1 MSEWGDMRPA
11 YLRIADAVR
20 ARIDSGDIPPGEPI
34 PSVHALMGEFTVA
47 NTTVQKAVRSL
58 KAAGLVETRPG
69 RGVYV
74 RERQQLLSRSASY
87 IAPAADGEKAPYRAK
102 TKIVEVGEAVPP
114 EDIADALGLEV
125 DESAV
130 MRRRVMLL
138 NGVEAV
144 ELTDS
149 WYPLGLARGS
159 ALASERPLRGGSPA
173 ELSRMGYESDHCTEE
188 VTARMPTSE
197 EVRTLS
203 LGAGVPVLRILRTVF
218 TGDDQRIEVMS
229 MVMAGDRYK
238 LFYELPVH

>member
-1 MSEWGDMRPA
+1 
-11 YLRIADAVR
+11 
-20 ARIDSGDIPPGEPI
+20 
-34 PSVHALMGEFTVA
+34 
-47 NTTVQKAVRSL
+47 
-58 KAAGLVETRPG
+58 
-69 RGVYV
+69 
-74 RERQQLLSRSASY
+74 
-87 IAPAADGEKAPYRAK
+87 
-102 TKIVEVGEAVPP
+102 
-114 EDIADALGLEV
+114 
-125 DESAV
+125 
-130 MRRRVMLL
+130 MLL